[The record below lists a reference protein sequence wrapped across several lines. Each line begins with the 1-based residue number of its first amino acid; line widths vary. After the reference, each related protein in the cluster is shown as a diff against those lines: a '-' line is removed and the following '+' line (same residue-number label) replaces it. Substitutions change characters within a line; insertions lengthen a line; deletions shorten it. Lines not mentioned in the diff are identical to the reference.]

1 MLYRESAVGGKLIRY
16 YIRNGFV
23 RAKRNSR
30 TVGVADA
37 VSSRYRGKIS
47 KRFRIGL
54 RLCESSR
61 TVAKK

>member
-30 TVGVADA
+30 TFGVADA
-37 VSSRYRGKIS
+37 VSSRYRGMI
-47 KRFRIGL
+47 
-54 RLCESSR
+54 
-61 TVAKK
+61 